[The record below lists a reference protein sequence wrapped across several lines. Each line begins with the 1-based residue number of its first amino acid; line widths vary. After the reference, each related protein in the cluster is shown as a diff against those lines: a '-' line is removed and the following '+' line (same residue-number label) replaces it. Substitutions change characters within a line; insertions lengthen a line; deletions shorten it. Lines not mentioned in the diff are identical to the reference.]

1 MDNCDIK
8 CDEVHDISELES
20 RLVELQNTVADL
32 RAREKRWTTVIE
44 TIPHG
49 IEEIALDGTI
59 TFSNRAHHRILGYPD
74 GELIGKS
81 ITELVIDPNEKEF
94 LAVHLKD
101 LAERQP
107 PPEPYF
113 TKNFTKDGRIIDIR
127 VDWNY
132 QRDGNG
138 QVVGFTSVIT
148 DITDQLEG
156 DQARM
161 ESELRYRAIFEG
173 SREGILLAEIGTY
186 QFRFA
191 NPAICN
197 FLGYRPE
204 ELEQMA
210 VPDIHPE
217 PDRNWV
223 MQEFQRQARGDK
235 ILVEQIPCL
244 RKDGRTV
251 YADIR
256 SGTVEIRGRRYL
268 VGFFADVT
276 DHLKIKNELN
286 EQVAFLQTL
295 IDTLPHPIF
304 YKDTQGRYLGC
315 NKAFETYIGMPKD
328 QLIGKTVYDIAPKEL
343 ADIYFEA
350 DNSLYSSPH
359 HQIYEADV
367 RYADGTLRS
376 VIFNKAIF
384 FRKDGSPG
392 GLVGAMVDITKRK
405 KAEAER
411 QLLAKAIEQSPE
423 LVIITDLEGRI
434 HYVNA
439 AFERISG
446 YLRSE
451 VIGLTPAILKS
462 GVHDEQHYKALWQ
475 NLKAGDLWSGRMT
488 NRRKDGS
495 LFEVE
500 ATIIPVHR
508 LNGKVTDYLSVER
521 DISRELLR
529 EKQMRQAQKMEA
541 IGTLAAGIAH
551 DFNNILAAIV
561 GYTDITLHDIPGDS
575 PHRAHLKKV
584 LKAGERAKSLVNQ
597 ILAFSRSDE
606 KESRPVVL
614 QLILKEVMKLLK
626 ATLPSTISI
635 QANLNSDAAI
645 LADPTQ
651 IHQVIMNLCTNASY
665 AMRENGGALS
675 VILEPYTLDRAH
687 PIGNE
692 TLEAGE
698 YVRLV
703 VEDTGEGIPPDS
715 VERIFDPF
723 YTTKKPGEGTGMGLA
738 VVHGIVTECGGT
750 IQVHGESGRGSTFE
764 ILLPV
769 IDDGETDS
777 DVADDRPLPVG
788 HERILFVDDESYIV
802 DIGVQ
807 ILKPLGYKVTGVTD
821 SKEALAC
828 FARSPDDYDLVIT
841 DMTMPHMTG
850 DLLGQKMLALRP
862 DIPIIITT
870 GYSEKLNEPSIRSLG
885 FAGIA
890 YKPLIIKELATIVR
904 QTLDKDE

>member
-1 MDNCDIK
+1 MENCAENS
-8 CDEVHDISELES
+8 DEPNEISRLES
-20 RLVELQNTVADL
+20 KLIELQKTDAAL

-49 IEEIALDGTI
+49 IEDITVDGTI
-59 TFSNRAHHRILGYPD
+59 TFSNRAHHRILGYQE

-81 ITELVIDPNEKEF
+81 ITELVVDPDEKEF
-94 LAVHLKD
+94 LPEHLKD
-101 LAERQP
+101 LARNQP

-132 QRDGNG
+132 QRDDNG
-138 QVVGFTSVIT
+138 RVMGFTSVIT
-148 DITDQLEG
+148 DITDKLAG
-156 DQARM
+156 NRALM

-173 SREGILLAEIGTY
+173 SREGILLADIDTY
-186 QFRFA
+186 QFRVV
-191 NPAICN
+191 NPAICK

-204 ELEQMA
+204 ELKQMS

-217 PDRNWV
+217 PDRKWILEN
-223 MQEFQRQARGDK
+223 FQRQASDDRF
-235 ILVEQIPCL
+235 LAEQIPCL
-244 RKDGRTV
+244 RKDGRIV

-256 SGTVEIRGRRYL
+256 SASIEIKGRRYL

-276 DHLKIKNELN
+276 DHLKVKNELN

-295 IDTLPHPIF
+295 VDTLPHPIF

-315 NKAFETYIGMPKD
+315 NKSFETYIGMPREE
-328 QLIGKTVYDIAPKEL
+328 LIGKTVYDIAPKEL

-350 DNSLYSSPH
+350 DNSLFSSPN

-411 QLLAKAIEQSPE
+411 LLLAKAIEQSPE

-462 GVHDEQHYKALWQ
+462 GEHDEQHYKTLWQ

-508 LNGKVTDYLSVER
+508 FNGKVTDYLSVER

-529 EKQMRQAQKMEA
+529 EKQMQQAQKMEA

-561 GYTDITLHDIPGDS
+561 GYTDITLHGIPKDS

-584 LKAGERAKSLVNQ
+584 LKAGDRAKSLVNQ

-606 KESRPVVL
+606 KETRPVVL
-614 QLILKEVMKLLK
+614 QIILKEVMKLLK

-645 LADPTQ
+645 MANPTQ

-675 VILEPYTLDRAH
+675 VILEPYTLDNAH

-750 IQVHGESGRGSTFE
+750 IQVHSESGRGSSFE

-769 IDDGETDS
+769 IDGETDS
-777 DVADDRPLPVG
+777 DVADDRPVPVG
-788 HERILFVDDESYIV
+788 HERILFVDDESFIV

-807 ILKPLGYKVTGVTD
+807 ILKTLGYKVTGVTD
-821 SKEALAC
+821 SKEALAY
-828 FARSPDDYDLVIT
+828 FTRSPENFDLVIT

-870 GYSEKLNEPSIRSLG
+870 GYSEKLNEASIRSLG
-885 FAGIA
+885 FSGIA

-904 QTLDKDE
+904 QTLDQGE